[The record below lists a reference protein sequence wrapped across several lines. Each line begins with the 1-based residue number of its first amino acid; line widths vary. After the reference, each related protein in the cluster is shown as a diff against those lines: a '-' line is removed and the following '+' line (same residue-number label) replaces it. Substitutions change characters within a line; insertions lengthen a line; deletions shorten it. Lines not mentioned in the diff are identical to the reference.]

1 MKKIFVLLSLVM
13 AVTLS
18 ACGNG
23 KDLTKTDSIMNGNQV
38 AHNTEAEHKGSGK
51 VPESLKKAEKPVY
64 PVGSKVVV
72 KADHMPG
79 MKGATATVSG
89 AYDTTAYAVS
99 YTPTTGGARVTN
111 HKWII
116 QEEIKD
122 AKEST
127 YPQGAAITITADHMP
142 GMKGADAVVDSAVQ
156 TTVYMIDYTPT
167 TGGDKVT
174 NHKWVVE
181 SELSAK

>member
-1 MKKIFVLLSLVM
+1 MKRIFVLLSLVM
-13 AVTLS
+13 AVALS
-18 ACGNG
+18 GCVNG
-23 KDLTKTDSIMNGNQV
+23 KKTAESDGATNINQV
-38 AHNTEAEHKGSGK
+38 AHNAGMEHTGSGE
-51 VPESLKKAEKPVY
+51 VPEGLKKAEKPAF
-64 PVGSKVVV
+64 PVGSQVIV

-79 MKGATATVSG
+79 MKGATATVVG
-89 AYDTTAYAVS
+89 AFDTTAYVVS

-122 AKEST
+122 AKENP
-127 YPQGAAITITADHMP
+127 YPQGASITITADHMK
-142 GMKGADAVVDSAVQ
+142 GMKGAEGTVESSEQ